1 MTQPASMTSN
11 KEKVTGKPWWH
22 YGLAWLVFGGPA
34 AVVVA
39 CMITIYLA
47 VNGQD
52 PVLDHDYYQ
61 KGININT
68 ELEAAEAAKLEARST
83 AEKNALEP
91 AGLARNH
98 AATGVNQE

>member
-1 MTQPASMTSN
+1 MTQQTSTIAN
-11 KEKVTGKPWWH
+11 KTPIKGKAWWH

-34 AVVVA
+34 AVIVA
-39 CMITIYLA
+39 CMVTIYLA

-68 ELEAAEAAKLEARST
+68 ELEAAEVARQEALSI
-83 AEKNALEP
+83 AEKMRLNL
-91 AGLARNH
+91 
-98 AATGVNQE
+98 QD